1 MLLNI
6 SKVLYLHYFMDYLHF
21 LWYINKKI
29 THKNL
34 MISKKSVFM
43 AKSDI
48 DILFENNEILLI
60 NKPTGISVTGDRS
73 GAPDILKL
81 LHQQQTFSE
90 PLRLVHRLDKETSG
104 ILLIAKH
111 KDAQSRYSRL
121 FAKRKVQ
128 KLYLAIVKGPLP
140 YKHGSIKDPIARSQ
154 RNPQAM
160 HIHPR
165 LGKKAHTLWNQLADF
180 GSLSLVSAQIITG
193 RTHQIRIHFSHRG
206 MPLAID
212 SVYGSTNP
220 LMLSS
225 IKLDY
230 RPKPGRD
237 EPAMIDRLTL
247 HAYQLTIS
255 VGPEEAETSKTFV
268 APLDKKFA
276 SAVKLLAK
284 HTRLSAPGFDDDETF
299 QRILTAQPLPYPLD
313 IEGQ

>member
-1 MLLNI
+1 
-6 SKVLYLHYFMDYLHF
+6 
-21 LWYINKKI
+21 
-29 THKNL
+29 
-34 MISKKSVFM
+34 M

-48 DILFENNEILLI
+48 DILFENDEILLI
-60 NKPTGISVTGDRS
+60 HKPTGISVTADRS

-104 ILLIAKH
+104 VLLIARH

-128 KLYLAIVKGPLP
+128 KLYLAIVRGPLP
-140 YKHGSIKDPIARSQ
+140 YQHGSIKDPIARSQ

-165 LGKKAHTLWNQLADF
+165 LGKPSHTVWSQLADF
-180 GSLSLVSAQIITG
+180 GSLALVSAQIVTG

-212 SVYGSTNP
+212 PIYGSANP

-225 IKLDY
+225 FKLDY
-230 RPKPGRD
+230 RAKSDRD

-247 HAYQLTIS
+247 HAYQLTIP
-255 VGPEEAETSKTFV
+255 VGPEDAETTHTFV
-268 APLDKKFA
+268 AGLDKKFA
-276 SAVKLLAK
+276 SAIKLLNK
-284 HTRLSAPGFDDDETF
+284 HAGQSAPGFDDDETL

-313 IEGQ
+313 MVGP